1 MQSILALT
9 DSVSAVIFL
18 FGGLYLKE
26 AGVSENL
33 LDQSPQGDMA
43 VSRAG
48 EEGEVSLNVILKIRQ
63 YKIYLVSSQVYLDTS
78 AQVTLQTLS
87 PCLPAP

>member
-1 MQSILALT
+1 MQSSLGLT
-9 DSVSAVIFL
+9 DSVSVVIFL

-33 LDQSPQGDMA
+33 LDQSPHGDMA

-48 EEGEVSLNVILKIRQ
+48 EEGEVSLNVVLKIRS
-63 YKIYLVSSQVYLDTS
+63 INNLSQLYLDTS

>member
-1 MQSILALT
+1 MQSSLALT
-9 DSVSAVIFL
+9 DSVSVVIFL

-33 LDQSPQGDMA
+33 LDQSPHGDMA

-48 EEGEVSLNVILKIRQ
+48 EEGEVSLNVVLKIRS
-63 YKIYLVSSQVYLDTS
+63 INNPSRPFT
-78 AQVTLQTLS
+78 TLS
-87 PCLPAP
+87 